1 MAKFSKK
8 SLEKLA
14 TCNHLLQY
22 VANKAIEEIDFVVV
36 CGHRGKEEQNKAYAM
51 NNSGLMYPH
60 SKHNQLPSLA
70 MDLAPCK
77 VVDGKTTIDWNDI
90 KAFQDLAKIIKRIA
104 DDQHIPIEWG
114 GDWRGR
120 KDMPHFQLNL
130 N

>member
-1 MAKFSKK
+1 MPKFSKK
-8 SLEKLA
+8 SLERLS

-22 VANKAIEEIDFVVV
+22 VANKAIKEMDFVVV
-36 CGHRGKEEQNKAYAM
+36 CGHRGKKEQDEAYM
-51 NNSGLMYPH
+51 KGFSKLKFPE
-60 SKHNQLPSLA
+60 SKHNKLPSLA

-77 VVDGKTTIDWNDI
+77 VVNGKTTIDWTDI

-104 DDQHIPIEWG
+104 DDQFIPIEWG
-114 GDWRGR
+114 GDWKGF